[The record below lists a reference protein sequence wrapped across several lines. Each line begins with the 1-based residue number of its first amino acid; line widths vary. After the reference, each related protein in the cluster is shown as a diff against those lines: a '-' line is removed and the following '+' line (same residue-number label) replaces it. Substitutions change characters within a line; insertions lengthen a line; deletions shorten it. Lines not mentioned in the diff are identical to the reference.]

1 MSSASVEI
9 QTCAHTK
16 IMSSSRFLSVHILLR
31 RERALEILL
40 MPRSLGYKKSKRR
53 KLYGYGTGSFCNI
66 SIENFTHLVKL
77 KKHFRRS
84 NCGDYVNT
92 FISTPFREYSD
103 NKEKS
108 ATSVANRENFTL
120 TIPGVFG

>member
-1 MSSASVEI
+1 
-9 QTCAHTK
+9 
-16 IMSSSRFLSVHILLR
+16 
-31 RERALEILL
+31 

-84 NCGDYVNT
+84 NCGDYVNA

-120 TIPGVFG
+120 RIPSVFG